1 MPLSSYLGS
10 AHLRL
15 AARYAGLFAM
25 SIAILLGVI
34 YWDATR
40 EMSDQLRDGIGQD
53 VETLTKSYAAG
64 GLSRLAGDVAERTSG
79 VRSREAVYQ
88 LLDASGRTIAG
99 TALRAA
105 PFVGLKTIPSPTP
118 NHPARTVLARGVRLG
133 DALLIVGRSTHTID
147 EVQNILVDAFIW
159 ALALTLPIAL
169 LIGLAM
175 SRAALRRVQ
184 AVNETAREIMAG
196 NLTRRVPTFGTGDEI
211 DTLAR
216 TVNGMLE
223 RIEQLM
229 RNLQQV
235 TSDIAHDLRTPI
247 GRLKQRFE
255 RARMDPQGPDGT
267 DALVAHAIT
276 DLDQI
281 LDTFNAV
288 LRIAE
293 IEAGERRARFTEV
306 DLSGLA
312 EAVMDLYETVA
323 EDLGQRL
330 LADISPGVVVTG
342 DGDLVTQMLA
352 NLVENA
358 LRHTPGG
365 TEIRLGLA
373 ERDGHATLV
382 VTDNG
387 PGIPASHRD
396 RVTDR
401 FYRLEQSRT
410 TAGSGLGLALVKAIA
425 DLHGATL
432 TLADNEPGLR
442 VTVRF

>member
-1 MPLSSYLGS
+1 
-10 AHLRL
+10 
-15 AARYAGLFAM
+15 
-25 SIAILLGVI
+25 
-34 YWDATR
+34 
-40 EMSDQLRDGIGQD
+40 
-53 VETLTKSYAAG
+53 
-64 GLSRLAGDVAERTSG
+64 
-79 VRSREAVYQ
+79 
-88 LLDASGRTIAG
+88 
-99 TALRAA
+99 
-105 PFVGLKTIPSPTP
+105 VGLKTIPSPTP
-118 NHPARTVLARGVRLG
+118 GHPARTVLARGVRLG
-133 DALLIVGRSTHTID
+133 DALLIVGRSTHTIG
-147 EVQNILVDAFIW
+147 EVQKILVDSFIW

-196 NLTRRVPTFGTGDEI
+196 NLTRRVPTFQTGDEI

-216 TVNGMLE
+216 TVNDMLE

-255 RARMDPQGPDGT
+255 RARMEPQGPDGI
-267 DALVAHAIT
+267 DALVEHAVT

-293 IEAGERRARFTEV
+293 IEAGQRRARFTEV
-306 DLSGLA
+306 DLSSLA
-312 EAVMDLYETVA
+312 EAVMDLYETGA

-330 LADISPGVVVTG
+330 LADISPGVAVTG
-342 DGDLVTQMLA
+342 DSDLLSQMIA

-365 TEIRLGLA
+365 TEIRLGVA
-373 ERDGHATLV
+373 EHDGHASLV
-382 VTDNG
+382 VADNG
-387 PGIPASHRD
+387 PGIPASQRD

-425 DLHGATL
+425 DLHGAAL